1 MCGLEVLLTPHSLLE
16 IHVWAGNPPD
26 STPSFRIYPPL
37 LMQCVSCKSS
47 GLHTIIQ
54 YVSCNVSRMHTIPAF
69 TFPVSTQ
76 TLRKLTHFLNLSVP
90 MYQEL
95 QFSSWLTFIIT
106 AQSACFKRTWI
117 VNCTAILWDV
127 INLLNRGATECFF
140 FKCPSPIAQTSQIQS
155 SNAMSRDNTIHHQA
169 SMATYKQA
177 R

>member
-1 MCGLEVLLTPHSLLE
+1 MCGLEILLTPHHHLVC
-16 IHVWAGNPPD
+16 IHHFPIHIW
-26 STPSFRIYPPL
+26 I
-37 LMQCVSCKSS
+37 LMRCVSCKSS
-47 GLHTIIQ
+47 WLHTIIQ

-69 TFPVSTQ
+69 TFPDSTQ
-76 TLRKLTHFLNLSVP
+76 ALHKHTHFLNLSVA

-127 INLLNRGATECFF
+127 IKLLSQGATECFF

-155 SNAMSRDNTIHHQA
+155 SSAMSRDNTIHHQA
-169 SMATYKQA
+169 SMATYK
-177 R
+177 RVR